1 MAIEGVGAGADVDRR
16 LQQYVRRILDLSQGN
31 KAVYF
36 AISPNRLSGWRVKT
50 RGFKLSD
57 DALHELFG
65 LSKRDSF
72 LLDLLYGYF

>member
-1 MAIEGVGAGADVDRR
+1 MGAGNVFIAWVSRFF
-16 LQQYVRRILDLSQGN
+16 LAPFNITV
-31 KAVYF
+31 
-36 AISPNRLSGWRVKT
+36 SGWKVEA

-72 LLDLLYGYF
+72 LLDLLYGYS